1 MYSVRYSARYSAMY
15 SAIYSVGCSV
25 MYSSGLVQGVV
36 KRPVQC
42 SAVQYSAMYHLVQDA
57 VTPVYQ
63 HD

>member
-1 MYSVRYSARYSAMY
+1 MY
-15 SAIYSVGCSV
+15 SAIYSAGCSV
-25 MYSSGLVQGVV
+25 MNSSALVQGVV
-36 KRPVQC
+36 QRPVQC